1 MKRPDRNREVTRR
14 GFLRGAGLMGVGGAV
29 AALSSRWAGA
39 AKPKADAPPA
49 PPPAYAL
56 EKYRKTDPKLVHYE
70 LAGSLH
76 APHPEPQ
83 RLAFGPGEIL
93 FVTAGKFVTALDRQ
107 GETVMEFVMGEEVRC
122 LAIAKDGAIY
132 AGLRDHVEVFDKQG
146 KRSAKWTKWNSPASK
161 AWLASLAVGEN
172 DVFVSD
178 AGNRLVWRFD
188 RSGKVLGRIG
198 EKDKARD
205 IPAFV
210 VPSPYFDLEIGL
222 DGLLWVVNPGEH
234 QIEAFTFD
242 GKLEQRW
249 GEPSFGIAG
258 FCGCC
263 NPSYFTR
270 LPDGRFVTSEKGL
283 ARVKVY
289 STKGQFESVVA
300 GPDAFPKY
308 FENINTTPIPM
319 DIAVDA
325 AGRVF
330 VADTL
335 GNEIRIYKRKEQV

>member
-1 MKRPDRNREVTRR
+1 MKRPERNRDVTRR
-14 GFLRGAGLMGVGGAV
+14 GFLRGAGLVGLGGAV
-29 AALSSRWAGA
+29 AAVSSRLTRA
-39 AKPKADAPPA
+39 ANPKTPAPQA
-49 PPPAYAL
+49 PPPAYDV
-56 EKYRKTDPKLVHYE
+56 ERFRKTDPKLIHYE
-70 LAGSLH
+70 HAGSLR

-83 RLAFGPGEIL
+83 RLAFGPGEVL
-93 FVTAGKFVTALDRQ
+93 FVTAGKFVTALDQQ
-107 GETVMEFVMGEEVRC
+107 GETIMEFVAGEEVRC
-122 LAIAKDGAIY
+122 LAIAKDGAIF

-146 KRSAKWTKWNSPASK
+146 KRLAKWNSPASK
-161 AWLASLAVGEN
+161 AWLASLAVGDT

-188 RSGKVLGRIG
+188 LSGKVLGRLG
-198 EKDKARD
+198 EKDKARNV
-205 IPAFV
+205 PAMV
-210 VPSPYFDLEIGL
+210 VPSPYFDLEIGS

-234 QIEAFTFD
+234 KLQAFTFD
-242 GKLEQRW
+242 GKLEQTW

-283 ARVKVY
+283 VRVKVY
-289 STKGQFESVVA
+289 SAKGQLESVVA
-300 GPDAFPKY
+300 GSESFPKY
-308 FENINTTPIPM
+308 FENLNATPIPM

-325 AGRVF
+325 TGRVF

-335 GNEIRIYKRKEQV
+335 GNEIRIYKRKENL